1 MRLFNSTVLFVAWRY
16 IKGSKKQRF
25 ASFVGMFA
33 TLGIA
38 IGVCALIVVSSI
50 MQGLQNRLKENI
62 LSDSAHVVVESNSP
76 DDIDELLALDKVNA
90 IAPFVQ
96 GEVML
101 QYNDQIIMAV
111 LQGMDYN
118 SLFLSPRYALV
129 LGYTSEQR
137 EFFRN
142 ADSLNNAINA
152 TDREIDDLLAGD
164 PRLSLNVDSYHDP
177 AKKDNLSDQK
187 IHFRVR
193 IPQVDS
199 AGYSYGDLH
208 LFRPGS
214 FSLAMNGRNM
224 SQLGMDFVEKRHEV
238 LLTSTRNARYTPLG
252 LAPVQRKFDVVEVI
266 DKLDNSNV
274 PTIIGN
280 YEDVRKFFRI
290 PPDQM
295 YYRLFLQDPFDIE
308 CIKPFLDGKYRYW
321 DWGERYGDF
330 FKAVA
335 LEKITMSVML
345 CLIIVVAAFNIL
357 SSLTMVV
364 SSRISEIAILKTLGM
379 TNHSVLMVF
388 LWVGMSASILG
399 SCLGVVLGIPLAL
412 HAQTILHALG
422 ISIVRGELP
431 IEINMWNVVL
441 IVGLCF
447 VVSILCTLYPAY
459 HASNTDPV
467 RNLAGSGNK

>member
-1 MRLFNSTVLFVAWRY
+1 MSLLNSTVLFVAWRY

-62 LSDSAHVVVESNSP
+62 LSDTPHIVVQTTSYS
-76 DDIDELLALDKVNA
+76 DIDELLSLDKVNA
-90 IAPFVQ
+90 IAPFIQ

-101 QYNDQIIMAV
+101 QYNDQIIMAL

-118 SLFLSPRYALV
+118 SLYLSPRYATV
-129 LGYTSEQR
+129 LGFTSEQR
-137 EFFRN
+137 EYFRKTE
-142 ADSLNNAINA
+142 SLNNSEDNKA
-152 TDREIDDLLAGD
+152 TISDIQLQSRVGYRQQVNNE
-164 PRLSLNVDSYHDP
+164 H
-177 AKKDNLSDQK
+177 LSDQK
-187 IHFRVR
+187 IHFKIRMPS
-193 IPQVDS
+193 IDS

-208 LFRPGS
+208 QFDDGDYM
-214 FSLAMNGRNM
+214 LAMNARDIA
-224 SQLGMDFVEKRHEV
+224 QLGINFRSKQYDV

-252 LAPVQRKFDVVEVI
+252 LAPIQRKFHVTEI
-266 DKLDNSNV
+266 IEKMDNSNV
-274 PTIIGN
+274 PVVVGN
-280 YEDVRKFFRI
+280 YDDVRKFFRT
-290 PPDQM
+290 PQEQV
-295 YYRLFLQDPFDIE
+295 YFRLFLQDPFDIE
-308 CIKPFLDGKYRYW
+308 SVKPLLDGKYKYW
-321 DWGERYGDF
+321 DWGDRYGDF

-379 TNHSVLMVF
+379 PSHSVLKVF

-399 SCLGVVLGIPLAL
+399 SLIGVVFGIPLAL
-412 HAQTILHALG
+412 HAQTILGALG
-422 ISIVRGELP
+422 ISIVQGELP
-431 IEINMWNVVL
+431 IVINMWNVLL
-441 IVGLCF
+441 IICLCF
-447 VVSILCTLYPAY
+447 VVSILCTIYPAY
-459 HASNTDPV
+459 HASHTDPV
-467 RNLAGSGNK
+467 KILSSNGGK